1 MSKNKLSK
9 GQQRRVNAN
18 HQRRLKT
25 SKEKPDYDD
34 NLFGEPDEGIVIS
47 RFGMHADVESA
58 DGDVH
63 RCNIRRTIRSLVTGD
78 RVVWR
83 PGKPAAEGVN
93 VKGIVEAVH
102 ERTSVLTRPDFYDGA
117 VAEVGVNVPV
127 VVRLEGNN
135 AELGAKKLADS
146 GLNIIAAK
154 GLTDAAQ
161 QVVAAVEGK

>member
-63 RCNIRRTIRSLVTGD
+63 RCNIRRTIRSLVTG
-78 RVVWR
+78 
-83 PGKPAAEGVN
+83 
-93 VKGIVEAVH
+93 
-102 ERTSVLTRPDFYDGA
+102 
-117 VAEVGVNVPV
+117 
-127 VVRLEGNN
+127 VR
-135 AELGAKKLADS
+135 KKYSSFRRSRRISNGSSTTA
-146 GLNIIAAK
+146 IAA
-154 GLTDAAQ
+154 
-161 QVVAAVEGK
+161 

>member
-1 MSKNKLSK
+1 M
-9 GQQRRVNAN
+9 NAN

-83 PGKPAAEGVN
+83 RVN
-93 VKGIVEAVH
+93 GESGRRKCQRDRG
-102 ERTSVLTRPDFYDGA
+102 SGA
-117 VAEVGVNVPV
+117 
-127 VVRLEGNN
+127 
-135 AELGAKKLADS
+135 
-146 GLNIIAAK
+146 
-154 GLTDAAQ
+154 
-161 QVVAAVEGK
+161 

>member
-102 ERTSVLTRPDFYDGA
+102 ERTSVLTRPDFYDGVKTYCRQHRPDCHCLRHFAGA
-117 VAEVGVNVPV
+117 VAQYYRPLPGGLRN
-127 VVRLEGNN
+127 
-135 AELGAKKLADS
+135 LAD
-146 GLNIIAAK
+146 
-154 GLTDAAQ
+154 
-161 QVVAAVEGK
+161 

>member
-25 SKEKPDYDD
+25 TSEKVDYDD
-34 NLFGEPDEGIVIS
+34 NLFGEPMEGIVIS

-58 DGDVH
+58 NGEIH

-83 PGKPAAEGVN
+83 PGKEAAEGVT

-102 ERTSVLTRPDFYDGA
+102 ARTSVLTRPDFYDG
-117 VAEVGVNVPV
+117 VKP
-127 VVRLEGNN
+127 
-135 AELGAKKLADS
+135 
-146 GLNIIAAK
+146 IAANINQIVIVSAIC
-154 GLTDAAQ
+154 LNFRSILSTDTLSP
-161 QVVAAVEGK
+161 VKRCRLNRSSYSTKSICSMKTV

>member
-1 MSKNKLSK
+1 MSKINSK

-63 RCNIRRTIRSLVTGD
+63 RCNIRRTIRSVTGD
-78 RVVWR
+78 RSLASA
-83 PGKPAAEGVN
+83 KPAA
-93 VKGIVEAVH
+93 
-102 ERTSVLTRPDFYDGA
+102 
-117 VAEVGVNVPV
+117 
-127 VVRLEGNN
+127 
-135 AELGAKKLADS
+135 
-146 GLNIIAAK
+146 
-154 GLTDAAQ
+154 
-161 QVVAAVEGK
+161 